1 MKWLKKG
8 SLIIG
13 VGWLGYGLAL
23 IVKQPAILKTLSI
36 AILFLSFSV
45 LPAIIK
51 KTKEEMTRQA
61 KEFRMTNTFTPS
73 VNQSGRWQ

>member
-23 IVKQPAILKTLSI
+23 IVKQPAILKSLLI
-36 AILFLSFSV
+36 GFLFLSFSI
-45 LPAIIK
+45 LPIFIEK
-51 KTKEEMTRQA
+51 IKEEMDKQKNSISA
-61 KEFRMTNTFTPS
+61 INPNM
-73 VNQSGRWQ
+73 RWQ